1 MNKRTKQTILI
12 LVLTAAAYSIL
23 VFALPFRFCATFFIA
38 YAAELVAIG
47 SMIPIFKVAFENAKT
62 LKSKVYGFPVAR
74 IGYIY
79 LGVQTAVS
87 LLLAILSTAIA
98 VFPVLVSIVLC
109 SLILIAAWVGCIA
122 ADIAR
127 DEVEK
132 IEQQTAVNTAFIK
145 QMRVQSKGLAAK
157 TEDAALKAELEKV
170 AEKFRFSDPVSC
182 EHTAVYD
189 SKIDEAFQELE
200 RSVAGGDAS
209 ALSQCKSLM
218 DLIEER
224 NTVCK
229 AFKGR

>member
-12 LVLTAAAYSIL
+12 LVLMVAAYSIL

-38 YAAELVAIG
+38 YAEELVAIG
-47 SMIPIFKVAFENAKT
+47 SMIPIFKVAFENSKT

-79 LGVQTAVS
+79 LGAQTAVS

-98 VFPVLVSIVLC
+98 VFPVWISIVLC

-132 IEQQTAVNTAFIK
+132 IEQQTAVNTEFIK
-145 QMRVQSKGLAAK
+145 QMRVLSKGLAAK
-157 TEDAALKAELEKV
+157 TEDAALKAELEKI
-170 AEKFRFSDPVSC
+170 AEKFQFSDPVSS
-182 EHTAVYD
+182 EQTAAYD
-189 SKIDEAFQELE
+189 SQIATAFCGLE
-200 RSVAGGDAS
+200 NAVVNGEDS
-209 ALSQCKSLM
+209 AMAQCKTLI

-224 NTVCK
+224 NMVCK
-229 AFKGR
+229 ASKKK

>member
-12 LVLTAAAYSIL
+12 LVLTAVAYSIL
-23 VFALPFRFCATFFIA
+23 VFALPFRFCASFFIA

-47 SMIPIFKVAFENAKT
+47 SMIPIFKIAFENAET

-79 LGVQTAVS
+79 LGIQTVVS
-87 LLLAILSTAIA
+87 LLLTILSTVIVSFPAWIA
-98 VFPVLVSIVLC
+98 IVLC

-132 IEQQTAVNTAFIK
+132 IEQQTTVDTAFIK
-145 QMRVQSKGLAAK
+145 QMRVKSKSLAAK
-157 TEDAALKAELEKV
+157 TADSARKAELEKI
-170 AEKFRFSDPVSC
+170 AEKFQFSDPVSS
-182 EHTAVYD
+182 EQTAAYD
-189 SKIDEAFQELE
+189 SQIATAFQGLE
-200 RSVAGGDAS
+200 NAVINGEDS
-209 ALSQCKSLM
+209 AMAQCKTLI

-224 NTVCK
+224 NMVCK
-229 AFKGR
+229 ASKKK

>member
-12 LVLTAAAYSIL
+12 LVLMVAAYSIL

-47 SMIPIFKVAFENAKT
+47 SMIPIFKVAFENSKT

-98 VFPVLVSIVLC
+98 VFPVWVSIVLC

-145 QMRVQSKGLAAK
+145 QMRVLSKGLAAK
-157 TEDAALKAELEKV
+157 AEDATLKAELEKV
-170 AEKFRFSDPVSC
+170 AEKFRFSDPVSS

-209 ALSQCKSLM
+209 AESQCKSLM

-229 AFKGR
+229 AFKER